1 MDVIIER
8 GAGID
13 VHKNLLVVCLLIFTG
28 NKRKKLKKRFG
39 TFKAD
44 LIELRDWLVSE
55 GCTHVVMEST
65 SVYWM
70 PVYEILEGHVQIVV
84 GNAQHIKNVPGR
96 KTDENDAEWLA
107 KLLCYGLI
115 RNSFVPPKPFRH
127 LRQLSRF
134 HNSVTKTGTQQKN
147 RIHGVLETGNIKL
160 GSVATD
166 IFGTSGTEM
175 LRALVEGKLEPVAMA
190 QFARNKMKA
199 KIPQLTLALDGTMTD
214 HHRNLLRIEL
224 SMHDKIDAS
233 LAEVELAMIEAA
245 SPYSQLLDRLDTLP
259 GINQLAAIGVIAE
272 IGVDMSV
279 WRSAAHLTAWAGL
292 CPGSHESAG
301 KHRKVGVRKGN
312 PHLKRRMIQIATS
325 AVKTNG
331 TYYQHKY
338 QQLGK
343 RRGHKRAIV
352 AIARII
358 LTTIFH
364 MISRG
369 TDYAEVDLPVPRPV
383 NRVREANRI
392 VMQLHNLGFT
402 VSLSPSTNG

>member
-1 MDVIIER
+1 MEVMIQR

-13 VHKNLLVVCLLIFTG
+13 VHKSLLVVCVLIFTG
-28 NKRKKLKKRFG
+28 NKSKKLKKRFG

-70 PVYEILEGHVQIVV
+70 PVYEILEGHVEIVV

-107 KLLCYGLI
+107 KLLCFGLI
-115 RNSFVPPKPFRH
+115 RNSFVPPKPIRH

-134 HNSVTKTGTQQKN
+134 QNNVTKTATQQKH

-160 GSVATD
+160 GSVASD
-166 IFGTSGTEM
+166 IFGASGTDM
-175 LRALVEGKLEPVAMA
+175 LHALVKGKLQPADMA
-190 QFARNKMKA
+190 QFARRKMKA

-214 HHRNLLRIEL
+214 HHRNLLRMEL

-245 SPYSQLLDRLDTLP
+245 SPYNELLERLDMIP
-259 GINQLAAIGVIAE
+259 GVNQLAAIGVIAE

-279 WRSAAHLTAWAGL
+279 WHSDGHLTAWAGL

-301 KHRKVGVRKGN
+301 KRRKVGVRKGN
-312 PHLKRRMIQIATS
+312 PHLKRLMIQIATS

-338 QQLGK
+338 QQLAK

-352 AIARII
+352 AIARKI

-369 TDYAEVDLPVPRPV
+369 TDYTEVGLPVSRPV
-383 NRVREANRI
+383 NREQEANRF
-392 VMQLHNLGFT
+392 VSKLQQLGFN
-402 VSLSPSTNG
+402 VSLSLAANG

>member
-1 MDVIIER
+1 MEVMIER

-13 VHKNLLVVCLLIFTG
+13 VHKSLLVVCLLIYSG
-28 NKRKKLKKRFG
+28 NKSRKLKKRFG
-39 TFKAD
+39 TYKAD
-44 LIELRDWLVSE
+44 LIELREWLVSE

-70 PVYEILEGHVQIVV
+70 PVYEILEGHVEIVV

-115 RNSFVPPKPFRH
+115 RNSFVPPKPLRH
-127 LRQLSRF
+127 LRQLTRF
-134 HNSVTKTGTQQKN
+134 RNNLTKTATQQKN

-166 IFGTSGTEM
+166 IFGVSGTDM
-175 LRALVEGKLEPVAMA
+175 LQALVEGKLKPAAMA
-190 QFARNKMKA
+190 EFARSKMKA

-214 HHRNLLRIEL
+214 HHRKLLRMEL

-233 LAEVELAMIEAA
+233 LAEVELAMTEAA
-245 SPYSQLLDRLDTLP
+245 SPHKQLLERLDMIP
-259 GINQLAAIGVIAE
+259 GINGLAGIGVIAE

-279 WRSAAHLTAWAGL
+279 WGSTGRLTAWAGL

-301 KHRKVGVRKGN
+301 KRRKVGVRKGN
-312 PHLKRRMIQIATS
+312 PHLKRLMIQIATS
-325 AVKTNG
+325 AVKKIG
-331 TYYQHKY
+331 THYQYKY
-338 QQLGK
+338 QQLAK

-358 LTTIFH
+358 LTTIFL

-369 TDYAEVDLPVPRPV
+369 TDYAEVGLPVSRPV
-383 NRVREANRI
+383 NREQEANRF
-392 VMQLHNLGFT
+392 VSKLQQLGFN
-402 VSLSPSTNG
+402 VSLSLAANG

>member
-1 MDVIIER
+1 MEVMIQR

-13 VHKNLLVVCLLIFTG
+13 VHKKLLVVCLLIFSG
-28 NKRKKLKKRFG
+28 NKSKKFKKRFG

-70 PVYEILEGHVQIVV
+70 PVYEILEGHVEIVV

-96 KTDENDAEWLA
+96 KSDENDAAWLA
-107 KLLCYGLI
+107 KLLCFGLI
-115 RNSFVPPKPFRH
+115 RNSFVPPKPLRH
-127 LRQLSRF
+127 LRQLTRF
-134 HNSVTKTGTQQKN
+134 RQSMIKTATQQKN

-160 GSVATD
+160 GSVASD

-175 LRALVEGKLEPVAMA
+175 LEALVEGKLKPAAMA
-190 QFARNKMKA
+190 QFARQKMKE
-199 KIPQLTLALDGTMTD
+199 KIPELTLALDGTMTD
-214 HHRNLLRIEL
+214 HHRNLLRMEM

-233 LAEVELAMIEAA
+233 LAEVELVMTEAA
-245 SPYSQLLDRLDTLP
+245 TPYNQLLERLDMIP
-259 GINQLAAIGVIAE
+259 GINWLAGIGVVAE

-279 WRSAAHLTAWAGL
+279 WGIASRLTAWAGL

-301 KHRKVGVRKGN
+301 KRRKVGVRKGN
-312 PHLKRRMIQIATS
+312 PHLKRLMIQIATA
-325 AVKTNG
+325 AVKKNG
-331 TYYQHKY
+331 AHYQYKY
-338 QQLGK
+338 QQLAK
-343 RRGHKRAIV
+343 RRGHRRAIV

-369 TDYAEVDLPVPRPV
+369 TDYAEVGLPVSRPV
-383 NRVREANRI
+383 NREREATRF
-392 VMQLHNLGFT
+392 VSKLQQLGFN
-402 VSLSPSTNG
+402 VSLSLAANG

>member
-1 MDVIIER
+1 MEVMIQR

-13 VHKNLLVVCLLIFTG
+13 VHKNLLVVCLLIYSG
-28 NKRKKLKKRFG
+28 NKSTKHRKRFG

-44 LIELRDWLVSE
+44 LIELREWLVSE

-107 KLLCYGLI
+107 KLLCFGLI
-115 RNSFVPPKPFRH
+115 RNSFVPPKPLRH
-127 LRQLSRF
+127 LRQLTRF
-134 HNSVTKTGTQQKN
+134 RNNMTKTATQQKN

-166 IFGTSGTEM
+166 IFGASGTDM
-175 LRALVEGKLEPVAMA
+175 LHALVEGKLKPADMA
-190 QFARNKMKA
+190 QFARSKLKA

-214 HHRNLLRIEL
+214 HHRKLLRMEL

-233 LAEVELAMIEAA
+233 LAEVELAMTEAA
-245 SPYSQLLDRLDTLP
+245 SPYKQLLERLDMIP
-259 GINQLAAIGVIAE
+259 GINWLAGIGVIAE

-279 WRSAAHLTAWAGL
+279 WASSGRLTAWAGL

-301 KHRKVGVRKGN
+301 KRRKVGVRKGN
-312 PHLKRRMIQIATS
+312 PHLKRLMIQIATS

-331 TYYQHKY
+331 THYQYKY
-338 QQLGK
+338 QQLAK

-369 TDYAEVDLPVPRPV
+369 TDYAEVGLPVPRPV
-383 NRVREANRI
+383 NREREANRF
-392 VMQLHNLGFT
+392 VSKLQQLGFN
-402 VSLSPSTNG
+402 VSLSLAANG

>member
-1 MDVIIER
+1 MEVMIQR

-13 VHKNLLVVCLLIFTG
+13 VHKNLLVVCLLLIAG
-28 NKRKKLKKRFG
+28 SKRTKLKKRFG

-44 LIELRDWLVSE
+44 LVELREWLVSH

-70 PVYEILEGHVQIVV
+70 PVYEILEGHVKIVV

-115 RNSFVPPKPFRH
+115 RNSFVPPKPFRQ
-127 LRQLSRF
+127 LRHLSRF
-134 HNSVTKTGTQQKN
+134 HNNVTKTATQQKN
-147 RIHGVLETGNIKL
+147 RIHGVLETANIKL
-160 GSVATD
+160 SSVATD
-166 IFGTSGTEM
+166 IFGASGTDM
-175 LRALVEGKLEPVAMA
+175 LQALVEGKLKPAAMA
-190 QFARNKMKA
+190 LFARNKMKA

-214 HHRNLLRIEL
+214 HHRNLLRMEL
-224 SMHDKIDAS
+224 SMHDKIDAT
-233 LAEVELAMIEAA
+233 LAEVELAMFEAA
-245 SPYSQLLDRLDTLP
+245 SPYSEILERLDAIP
-259 GINQLAAIGVIAE
+259 GINRLAAIGVIAE

-279 WRSAAHLTAWAGL
+279 WRSASHLSAWSGL

-301 KHRKVGVRKGN
+301 RHRKVGVRKGN

-325 AVKTNG
+325 AVKTNA

-338 QQLGK
+338 QQLAK

-369 TDYAEVDLPVPRPV
+369 TDYAEVGLPVPRPV
-383 NRVREANRI
+383 NREKEANRI
-392 VMQLHNLGFT
+392 VMQLQRLGFN
-402 VSLSPSTNG
+402 VSLTPANQP